1 MIPGFVFRSLEIMF
15 IPWPCATSMVM
26 GKERYVGEGKLLCV
40 QLNKSSRDSDLG
52 VGRSV
57 SFSWLLRGP
66 CCLNELA
73 GLVCPSTLS

>member
-15 IPWPCATSMVM
+15 IPWPCATLMVM
-26 GKERYVGEGKLLCV
+26 GKERYVGEGKLL
-40 QLNKSSRDSDLG
+40 RDSDLG

-66 CCLNELA
+66 YCLNELA
-73 GLVCPSTLS
+73 GLVCPSPLS